1 MKWSQFLLIDYLFLD
16 KNTCNFCQSEYIY
29 KYGLCRDCYEKLDYV
44 DNKFLLGDYETHAI
58 YFYNEFFKKLIGLY
72 KFERKTEFSRVLSEM
87 VYNYGIEKN
96 LFDVDYILPSPS
108 SKKTLIN
115 RGFDH
120 IRMITDDFIDQINP
134 IYLDEFIKI
143 KDTKAQHDLSK
154 EDRSK
159 NLIGAFKLDK
169 DLTGKSVLII
179 DDLVTTGN
187 TSLEIIKVL
196 EKSNVKDIK
205 ILALASERRVL

>member
-1 MKWSQFLLIDYLFLD
+1 
-16 KNTCNFCQSEYIY
+16 
-29 KYGLCRDCYEKLDYV
+29 
-44 DNKFLLGDYETHAI
+44 
-58 YFYNEFFKKLIGLY
+58 
-72 KFERKTEFSRVLSEM
+72 M
-87 VYNYGIEKN
+87 VYEYGKRKN
-96 LFDVDYILPSPS
+96 LFNVDYILPSPS
-108 SKKTLIN
+108 SRGTLIN

-120 IRMITDDFIDQINP
+120 IRMITDDFIDKIKP
-134 IYLDEFIKI
+134 TYLDDFIKI
-143 KDTKAQHDLSK
+143 KDTKAQHDLGK

-187 TSLEIIKVL
+187 TSLEMIKVL
-196 EKSNVKDIK
+196 EEANVKEVK

>member
-1 MKWSQFLLIDYLFLD
+1 MK
-16 KNTCNFCQSEYIY
+16 
-29 KYGLCRDCYEKLDYV
+29 
-44 DNKFLLGDYETHAI
+44 
-58 YFYNEFFKKLIGLY
+58 
-72 KFERKTEFSRVLSEM
+72 
-87 VYNYGIEKN
+87 KN

-108 SKKTLIN
+108 SRVTLIN

-120 IRMITDDFIDQINP
+120 IRMITDDFIDKIKP
-134 IYLDEFIKI
+134 SYLDDFKKI
-143 KDTKAQHDLSK
+143 RDTRAQHDLGK

-159 NLIGAFKLDK
+159 NLIGAFRLDK

-187 TSLEIIKVL
+187 TSLEMIKVL
-196 EKSNVKDIK
+196 EEANVKEVK

>member
-1 MKWSQFLLIDYLFLD
+1 MKWRKSLLIDYLFLD
-16 KNTCNFCQSEYIY
+16 KNTCTFCQSEYIY
-29 KYGLCRDCYEKLDYV
+29 KYGLCRDCFDKLDFV
-44 DNKFLLGDYETHAI
+44 DNKFLIGDYDCYSI
-58 YFYNEFFKKLIGLY
+58 YFYNEFFKRLIGFY
-72 KFERKTEFSRVLSEM
+72 KFERKTEFSKLFSKM
-87 VYNYGIEKN
+87 IYDYGIEKN
-96 LFDVDYILPSPS
+96 IFDVDYILPAPS
-108 SKKTLIN
+108 SRKTLLH

-120 IRMITDDFIDQINP
+120 IRMITDDFIEKIGP
-134 IYLDEFIKI
+134 VYLDGFTKI
-143 KDTKAQHDLSK
+143 KDTKAQHDLGK

>member
-1 MKWSQFLLIDYLFLD
+1 MKWSLFLLIDYLFLD
-16 KNTCNFCQSEYIY
+16 QNTCTFCQSEYIY
-29 KYGLCRDCYEKLDYV
+29 KYGLCRDCYDRLDYV
-44 DNKFLLGDYETHAI
+44 DNKFLIGDYECYSI
-58 YFYNEFFKKLIGLY
+58 YFYDEFLKKLIGLY
-72 KFERKTEFSRVLSEM
+72 KFERRTEFSRIFAKIIYS
-87 VYNYGIEKN
+87 YGMKKN
-96 LFDVDYILPSPS
+96 LFDVDFILPSPS
-108 SKKTLIN
+108 SKGTLIK

-120 IRMITDDFIDQINP
+120 IRMITDDFIDKIKP
-134 IYLDEFIKI
+134 TYLDDFKKI
-143 KDTKAQHDLSK
+143 RDTKAQHDLGK

-187 TSLEIIKVL
+187 TSLEMIKVL
-196 EKSNVKDIK
+196 EKANVKEVK